1 MIANQMKPDVATLF
15 AAAIGLRPTEELYDI
30 RTDPSCLNN
39 LATAPEYQAV
49 RQELWKQLKTYLV
62 STGDLRVTAPESAN
76 LWEMYPRYS
85 SLRWFPEPEWWS
97 EQDKRVPVQPWLEER
112 RPR

>member
-30 RTDPSCLNN
+30 RTDPSCLNPRHGPRIPSGSPRT
-39 LATAPEYQAV
+39 LEAA
-49 RQELWKQLKTYLV
+49 KTYLV

-76 LWEMYPRYS
+76 L
-85 SLRWFPEPEWWS
+85 
-97 EQDKRVPVQPWLEER
+97 
-112 RPR
+112 